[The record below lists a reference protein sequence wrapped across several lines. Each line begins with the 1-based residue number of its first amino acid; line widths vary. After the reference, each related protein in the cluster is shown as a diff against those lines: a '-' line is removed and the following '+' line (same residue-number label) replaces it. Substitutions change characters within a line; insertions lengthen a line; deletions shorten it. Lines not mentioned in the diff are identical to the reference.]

1 MAKADVK
8 AEAELAA
15 LEQELAAAAPGAG
28 RLEVLVRMGRILFIN
43 RPDRCRSVLEDA
55 LVESQRCGDNAAL
68 ASAVQMLAELAF
80 QRGDSVESER
90 LVERALATARAVG
103 NRRAESG
110 ALNLR
115 GSLYEARG
123 EYEEARSH
131 YQQALDVSRESGYR
145 EGEQA
150 ALNQLGAL
158 AGLQGRPEEA
168 LEFLK
173 RCLEIDDQLGD
184 DYLRTVHLYN
194 TGWALENLGR
204 MDEAAEYCYRAI
216 ALAETAGYPEIKID
230 ATSMLGE
237 FYLKRDRPDK
247 AVELLGRVVDG
258 LKQQNDRKGLLRD
271 ALANYG
277 TARLRLGDLS
287 HAEEVF
293 REALALAEESKDQHS
308 LAVACWRMAELALAL
323 GDLDRAEGL
332 VGRASAVAHEA
343 GLTREQGEA
352 LRVRSMVLARQ
363 GDAAAARDAAERSIA
378 EFERLGDGYELARAR
393 LQLGQLLADS
403 GERQA
408 ALRVLAAAAATFR
421 RLSVV
426 GESEQANR
434 LIFRLEMPES
444 GTAAL
449 IGGLA
454 GLARI
459 GLEPHILVERALK
472 LLCEGARFCSGAVLA
487 GGAVLAQEG
496 RPAVERA
503 LKLLRRG
510 EVEGAGWLA
519 VRLEAGDAD
528 AWVYLERAAGDDGY
542 VPRALTD
549 EIASR
554 FSEPVRKLRELA
566 VVPAGQEAIPGLKY
580 RGLVGRNPA
589 MLENLRIVSR
599 VASTTVP
606 VLIRGESGTGKEFV
620 ARALHESGERRA
632 GRFVAVNCA
641 AVPEGLLEAEFFG
654 VVKGAATGVSARAGK
669 FEAASGGT
677 IFLDEIG
684 DMSVSLQS
692 KLLRVLQEGMFEP
705 LGGDRPVKVDIRLVA
720 ATNQDLGDLMA
731 QGRFRNDLYYRLNT
745 VELVLPPLRDRAE
758 DIPELVRHFITRSNQ
773 EFGRSVLGA
782 SDEAMSL
789 LLAYKWPG
797 NIRELQHLVERAV
810 LLVSGPVI
818 GAENLPAELQALG
831 AQPGH
836 QGTAVR
842 RSARRRP
849 DGQGAGGSER
859 AMLVDC
865 LERAGWNVSEAAVL
879 AGYSRA
885 QFYRLLKKH
894 QVARPDQS

>member
-80 QRGDSVESER
+80 QRGDCAESER

-103 NRRAESG
+103 NQRAESS
-110 ALNLR
+110 ALNLMGYQR
-115 GSLYEARG
+115 QQRG

-237 FYLKRDRPDK
+237 FYLKRDRP
-247 AVELLGRVVDG
+247 
-258 LKQQNDRKGLLRD
+258 
-271 ALANYG
+271 
-277 TARLRLGDLS
+277 
-287 HAEEVF
+287 
-293 REALALAEESKDQHS
+293 
-308 LAVACWRMAELALAL
+308 
-323 GDLDRAEGL
+323 
-332 VGRASAVAHEA
+332 
-343 GLTREQGEA
+343 
-352 LRVRSMVLARQ
+352 
-363 GDAAAARDAAERSIA
+363 
-378 EFERLGDGYELARAR
+378 
-393 LQLGQLLADS
+393 
-403 GERQA
+403 
-408 ALRVLAAAAATFR
+408 
-421 RLSVV
+421 
-426 GESEQANR
+426 
-434 LIFRLEMPES
+434 
-444 GTAAL
+444 
-449 IGGLA
+449 
-454 GLARI
+454 
-459 GLEPHILVERALK
+459 
-472 LLCEGARFCSGAVLA
+472 
-487 GGAVLAQEG
+487 
-496 RPAVERA
+496 
-503 LKLLRRG
+503 
-510 EVEGAGWLA
+510 
-519 VRLEAGDAD
+519 
-528 AWVYLERAAGDDGY
+528 
-542 VPRALTD
+542 
-549 EIASR
+549 
-554 FSEPVRKLRELA
+554 
-566 VVPAGQEAIPGLKY
+566 
-580 RGLVGRNPA
+580 
-589 MLENLRIVSR
+589 
-599 VASTTVP
+599 
-606 VLIRGESGTGKEFV
+606 
-620 ARALHESGERRA
+620 
-632 GRFVAVNCA
+632 
-641 AVPEGLLEAEFFG
+641 
-654 VVKGAATGVSARAGK
+654 
-669 FEAASGGT
+669 
-677 IFLDEIG
+677 
-684 DMSVSLQS
+684 
-692 KLLRVLQEGMFEP
+692 
-705 LGGDRPVKVDIRLVA
+705 VKVDIRLVA
-720 ATNQDLGDLMA
+720 ATNQDLGELMA

-831 AQPGH
+831 AEPGR
-836 QGTAVR
+836 QGAAVR
-842 RSARRRP
+842 QAARRRP

-859 AMLVDC
+859 ALLADC

-894 QVARPDQS
+894 KVTRPDQS